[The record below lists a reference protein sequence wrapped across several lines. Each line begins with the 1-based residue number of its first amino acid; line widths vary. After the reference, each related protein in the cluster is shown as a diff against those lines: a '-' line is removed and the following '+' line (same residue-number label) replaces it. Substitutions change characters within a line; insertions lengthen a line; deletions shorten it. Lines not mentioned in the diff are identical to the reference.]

1 MMGPEGMGPGKLSP
15 NLTIVLLRL
24 AFDQTTVP
32 QNDKTITKLNIIL
45 FFLYCKLSGGGMGP
59 GGGHMGQGGGGPI
72 MIGGREGPVY
82 MGPDGPFRMGP
93 NGPEPMHMM
102 QGPRYKL

>member
-1 MMGPEGMGPGKLSP
+1 MFGPPTGYGGPYDGFMGPGGPGGHMMGPRGPVMMGPGGQMMGPEGMGPGKLSP

-45 FFLYCKLSGGGMGP
+45 FF
-59 GGGHMGQGGGGPI
+59 
-72 MIGGREGPVY
+72 
-82 MGPDGPFRMGP
+82 
-93 NGPEPMHMM
+93 
-102 QGPRYKL
+102 